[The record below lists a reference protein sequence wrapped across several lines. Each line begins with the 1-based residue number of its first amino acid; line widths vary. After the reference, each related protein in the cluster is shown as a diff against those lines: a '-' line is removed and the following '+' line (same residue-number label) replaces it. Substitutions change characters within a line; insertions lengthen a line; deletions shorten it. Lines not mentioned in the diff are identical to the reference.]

1 VKIALVQQHAA
12 SNKADN
18 IQRGLAAVDTAAAA
32 GANLVVFAELAFERF
47 YPQQPADS
55 DHLRLAE
62 PVPGPLTD
70 AFAER
75 ARRHGVVI
83 VLNLYERDGSRA
95 YDCSPVLDAD
105 GRLLG
110 RTRMIHIT
118 EYACFHE
125 QGYYTPG
132 DTGAPVYET
141 KAGRI
146 GVAICYDRH
155 YPEYMRALAVAG
167 ADLVVVP
174 QAGAVGEWP
183 DGLYEAEMQVASF
196 QNGYYTALCNRVGE
210 EECLTFSGESFVC
223 APDGRVI
230 ARAASGADAI
240 LYADLDL
247 AQTAQSHARKLFL
260 RDRRPEL
267 YAGWIAPA
275 AASPE
280 RSRGAAR
287 PERSRGV
294 GR

>member
-1 VKIALVQQHAA
+1 VKIALVQQHATID
-12 SNKADN
+12 KAAN
-18 IQRGLAAVDTAAAA
+18 IQRGLAAVDAAAA
-32 GANLVVFAELAFERF
+32 QGANVVVFAELAFERF
-47 YPQQPADS
+47 HPQQPAGVDP
-55 DHLRLAE
+55 LRLAE

-70 AFAER
+70 AFADR
-75 ARRHGVVI
+75 ARRHDLVI

-95 YDCSPVLDAD
+95 YDCSPVIDAG

-132 DTGAPVYET
+132 DTGAPVYDT

-183 DGLYEAEMQVASF
+183 DGLYEAEMQVAAF

-230 ARAASGADAI
+230 ARAAGGEDAV

-247 AQTAQSHARKLFL
+247 SQTAGSHARRLFL
-260 RDRRPEL
+260 RDRRPDL
-267 YAGWIAPA
+267 YAAWIEPA
-275 AASPE
+275 AA
-280 RSRGAAR
+280 G
-287 PERSRGV
+287 